1 MEKERAEIGEKDMIT
16 VTMQENIPEW
26 RLTGLQTERS
36 QKRQEQWLD
45 KKRFK
50 QRHIIVKFQYAENKE
65 KFLKVSE
72 KITTNSNRNRQL
84 YLKKTFPNP
93 DQSFHTQV
101 LIRASFLKRKV
112 KETIYM
118 SNYRGTN

>member
-16 VTMQENIPEW
+16 VTMQENIPER

-50 QRHIIVKFQYAENKE
+50 QRHIIVKFQYAENKD

>member
-50 QRHIIVKFQYAENKE
+50 QRHIIVKFQHAENKE

>member
-50 QRHIIVKFQYAENKE
+50 QRHIIVKFQHAENKE

-84 YLKKTFPNP
+84 YLKQTFPNP

>member
-1 MEKERAEIGEKDMIT
+1 
-16 VTMQENIPEW
+16 MQKNIPEL

-36 QKRQEQWLD
+36 QKRQEKWIGRD
-45 KKRFK
+45 SNKGIF
-50 QRHIIVKFQYAENKE
+50 IAKFQHIKNKE

-72 KITTNSNRNRQL
+72 KITTNSNRNKQF
-84 YLKKTFPNP
+84 YSKKIPNP
-93 DQSFHTQV
+93 DQSFHRQV

-118 SNYRGTN
+118 SNYTGNN